1 MNEVTYM
8 NKRYPH
14 VTEPIRVGGTLIK
27 NRIILAPSTI
37 HSANDGTLYPTE
49 DSIAFF
55 EQRAKTGA
63 GIVYCAGVKYCDVK
77 DDGEHTNWDT
87 QTYNHKHKLAHLA
100 ERIHFHGA
108 KAGMEIIGFLPGIYT
123 CSDGNCIMGSPPI
136 GKEAPK
142 EVLEQTKNDIAN
154 ACASLVECGFD
165 SVLFH
170 FGHSVPL
177 AQFLS
182 PLTNH
187 RTDEYG
193 GSTENRCRYICEILD
208 AVRAKVGRKLL
219 IEVRMSGSE
228 YEPGGI
234 DLEEGIRIG
243 EIIQDKIDI
252 LQVSAGIISRRWM
265 TWTHPCGHLPPHPNL
280 WLAEAFKKS
289 GKFHVPITAVSGFGN
304 IAEAE
309 EAIAEGKCDFV
320 AIARAFIAD
329 PDMMKKCLTGHED
342 DVVPCVK
349 CMRCHDSAVYG
360 HQFACTVN
368 PAVGLEA
375 SIGKIVPAAPESI
388 KRVAV
393 IGGGP
398 AGMKAALTAAERGHE
413 VTLYEK
419 EDHLGGALSFSNYVD
434 FKYALRAYKDYL
446 AYQVE
451 KSNIRLKLNTEATP
465 EMINGQYDAVIIAV
479 GAEPLILPLPG
490 IENGVVATSVY
501 GKEDTLGKSV
511 VIIGG
516 GQVGCETAL
525 HLCEKGI
532 HVSIVEMQ
540 SSLAPDAAPTCR
552 TELMVLLGDQA
563 EAGMFT
569 ELTNAKCKSV
579 VPGAVTYVDGDG
591 NEQTVT
597 GDTIILASGMRS
609 KSALADSFMMTDIP
623 ECVEVGDCVR
633 ARTAEQATREGFY
646 AAVNL

>member
-1 MNEVTYM
+1 M

-14 VTEPIRVGGTLIK
+14 VMEPMRVNGNLMR
-27 NRIILAPSTI
+27 NRIIVAPSTI
-37 HSANDGTLYPTE
+37 HSANDGTLYPLE

-63 GIVYCAGVKYCDVK
+63 AMVYCAGVKYCDVV
-77 DDGEHTNWDT
+77 DDGEHSNWDT
-87 QTYNHKHKLAHLA
+87 RQMNHKHKLAHLA

-142 EVLEQTKNDIAN
+142 EVLEETKNNIADC
-154 ACASLVECGFD
+154 CAALVECGFD
-165 SVLFH
+165 GVLFH

-208 AVRAKVGRKLL
+208 AVRAKCGKKLQ

-234 DLEEGIRIG
+234 DLEEGMKIG

-252 LQVSAGIISRRWM
+252 LQVSAGMVSARWM

-280 WLAEAFKKS
+280 HLAEAFKKS
-289 GKFHVPITAVSGFGN
+289 GRFHVPITAVSGFGTLE
-304 IAEAE
+304 EAE

-329 PDMMKKCLTGHED
+329 PELMKKSLTGHED

-349 CMRCHDSAVYG
+349 CMRCHDTAVYG
-360 HQFACTVN
+360 HQFGCTVN
-368 PAVGLEA
+368 PKVGLEA
-375 SIGKIVPAAPESI
+375 HIGKIVSPAE
-388 KRVAV
+388 KVKKVAV

-398 AGMKAALTAAERGHE
+398 AGMRAALTASERGHE
-413 VTLYEK
+413 VTLFEK
-419 EDHLGGALSFSNYVD
+419 ENHLGGALSFSDYVS
-434 FKYALRAYKDYL
+434 FKYPLRAYKDYL
-446 AYQVE
+446 AHQVT
-451 KSNIRLKLNTEATP
+451 KSAVHVKLGVEATP
-465 EMINGQYDAVIIAV
+465 EMIDGQFDAVIIAV

-501 GKEDTLGKSV
+501 GKEETLGKSV

-532 HVSIVEMQ
+532 KVSIVEMQ
-540 SSLAPDAAPTCR
+540 SKLAPDASPTCR
-552 TELMVLLGDQA
+552 TEMMVLLGDEA
-563 EAGMFT
+563 EKGMFT
-569 ELTNAKCKSV
+569 ELTSARCKSV
-579 VPGAVTYVDGDG
+579 APGAVTYIDAEG
-591 NEQTVT
+591 NEQVVT

-609 KSALADSFMMTDIP
+609 KSALADSFMMTSIP

-633 ARTAEQATREGFY
+633 ARTAEQATREGYY
-646 AAVNL
+646 AAVNI

>member
-1 MNEVTYM
+1 MNQ
-8 NKRYPH
+8 RYPH
-14 VTEPIRVGGTLIK
+14 AMSPIRVSGNLFK

-63 GIVYCAGVKYCDVK
+63 AMVYCAGVKYCDEY
-77 DDGEHTNWDT
+77 DDGEHTIWDT
-87 QTYNHKHKLAHLA
+87 RKLNHKNKLAHLA

-108 KAGMEIIGFLPGIYT
+108 RAGMEIIGFFPGIYT

-142 EVLEQTKNDIAN
+142 EILDQTKEDIAN
-154 ACASLVECGFD
+154 ACAALVECGFD
-165 SVLFH
+165 GVLFH

-187 RTDEYG
+187 RTDEYN

-208 AVRAKVGRKLL
+208 AVRAKVGRKLT

-228 YEPGGI
+228 FEPGGI

-252 LQVSAGIISRRWM
+252 LQVSAGMVNRRWM
-265 TWTHPCGHLPPHPNL
+265 TWTHPCSHLPPHPNV

-289 GKFHVPITAVSGFGN
+289 GKFHIPITTVGAFGN
-304 IAEAE
+304 LAEAE

-329 PDMMKKCLTGHED
+329 PDMMKKGLEGHED
-342 DVVPCVK
+342 DIVPCVK

-360 HQFACTVN
+360 RQFACTVN
-368 PAVGLEA
+368 PKVGLEA
-375 SIGKIVPAAPESI
+375 AINKMVPAQPERV
-388 KRVAV
+388 KKVAV

-398 AGMKAALTAAERGHE
+398 AGMKAAITAAERGHD

-419 EDHLGGALSFSNYVD
+419 EAQLGGNLSFSDYVE
-434 FKYALRAYKDYL
+434 FKYPLRSYKDYL
-446 AYQVE
+446 AYQVG
-451 KSNIRLKLNTEATP
+451 KHNIRVFLNTEATP
-465 EMINGQYDAVIIAV
+465 EMIDGQYDAVIIAV
-479 GAEPLILPLPG
+479 GSEPLILPLPG
-490 IENGVVATSVY
+490 MDNGVVATSVY
-501 GKEDTLGKSV
+501 GHEETLGKNV

-540 SSLAPDAAPTCR
+540 SKLAPDASATCR
-552 TELMVLLGDQA
+552 TELMVLLEDQA
-563 EAGMFT
+563 AAGMFT
-569 ELTNAKCKSV
+569 ELTSAKCKSV
-579 VPGAVTYVDGDG
+579 APGLVTYTDAEG
-591 NEQTVT
+591 NEQTVS
-597 GDTIILASGMRS
+597 GDTIILASGMRAR
-609 KSALADSFMMTDIP
+609 SAIADSFMMTSIP

-633 ARTAEQATREGFY
+633 ARTAEQATREGYY

>member
-1 MNEVTYM
+1 M

-14 VTEPIRVGGTLIK
+14 VMEPLRVNGKLFK
-27 NRIILAPSTI
+27 NRILIAPSTI

-63 GIVYCAGVKYCDVK
+63 AMVYCAGVKYCDVI

-87 QTYNHKHKLAHLA
+87 QQHNHKHKLAHLA

-108 KAGMEIIGFLPGIYT
+108 QAGMELIGFFPGIYT

-136 GKEAPK
+136 GKECPK
-142 EVLEQTKNDIAN
+142 EVMEETKNNIAN
-154 ACASLVECGFD
+154 ACAALVECGFD
-165 SVLFH
+165 GVLLH

-182 PLTNH
+182 PMTNH

-193 GSTENRCRYICEILD
+193 GNTENRCRYICEILD
-208 AVRAKVGRKLL
+208 AIRAKVGKKLT

-228 YEPGGI
+228 FEPGGI
-234 DLEEGIRIG
+234 DVEEGMRIG

-252 LQVSAGIISRRWM
+252 LQVSAGMVSPRWM
-265 TWTHPCGHLPPHPNL
+265 TWTHPCSHLPPHPNV
-280 WLAEAFKKS
+280 WLAETFKKS
-289 GKFHVPITAVSGFGN
+289 GRFHIPITTVGAFGN
-304 IAEAE
+304 LQEAE
-309 EAIAEGKCDFV
+309 DAIAEGKCDFV

-329 PDMMKKCLTGHED
+329 PEMMKKDLAGKED

-349 CMRCHDSAVYG
+349 CMRCHDTAVYG
-360 HQFACTVN
+360 HQFGCTVN
-368 PAVGLEA
+368 PRVGLEA
-375 SIGKIVPAAPESI
+375 TIDKLVPSKPERL
-388 KRVAV
+388 KKVAV

-398 AGMKAALTAAERGHE
+398 AGMKAAITAAERGHD

-419 EDHLGGALSFSNYVD
+419 SDKLGGALSFSNFVS
-434 FKYALRAYKDYL
+434 FKYPLRAYKDYL
-446 AYQVE
+446 AYQVN
-451 KSNIRLKLNTEATP
+451 KHAIRVLLNTEATP
-465 EMINGQYDAVIIAV
+465 EMIDGKYDAVIIAV

-525 HLCEKGI
+525 HLCEQGI

-540 SSLAPDAAPTCR
+540 DKLAPDASPTCR

-563 EAGMFT
+563 KAGMFT
-569 ELTNAKCKSV
+569 ELTSAKCKSV
-579 VPGAVTYVDGDG
+579 APGQVTYTDADGKD
-591 NEQTVT
+591 QIVS

-609 KSALADSFMMTDIP
+609 KSSLADSFMMTSIP

-633 ARTAEQATREGFY
+633 ARTAEQATREGYY

>member
-1 MNEVTYM
+1 MNM
-8 NKRYPH
+8 RYPH
-14 VTEPIRVGGTLIK
+14 VTEPIRVSGNLFK
-27 NRIILAPSTI
+27 NRIITAPSTI
-37 HSANDGTLYPTE
+37 HSANDGTLHPSE

-55 EQRAKTGA
+55 EQRAKSGA
-63 GIVYCAGVKYCDVK
+63 AMVYAAGVKYCDVH
-77 DDGEHTNWDT
+77 DDGEHTVWDT
-87 QTYNHKHKLAHLA
+87 RVYNHKHKLAHLA

-108 KAGMEIIGFLPGIYT
+108 KAGMELIGFFPGIYT
-123 CSDGNCIMGSPPI
+123 CSEGGRIMGSPPI
-136 GKEAPK
+136 GKEVTK
-142 EVLEQTKNDIAN
+142 EVMEQTKNDIADC
-154 ACASLVECGFD
+154 CAVLLECGFD

-193 GSTENRCRYICEILD
+193 GSLENRVRYINEVLE
-208 AVRAKVGRKLL
+208 AVRAKVGRKLM
-219 IEVRMSGSE
+219 IEVRMSGTE

-234 DLEEGIRIG
+234 TVEEGIQIG
-243 EIIQDKIDI
+243 EMIQDKIDI
-252 LQVSAGIISRRWM
+252 LQVSAGMLTQRWN
-265 TWTHPCGHLPPHPNL
+265 TWTHPCGHLPPHPNV
-280 WLAEAFKKS
+280 WIAEEFKKS
-289 GKFHVPITAVSGFGN
+289 GKINIPITAVSGFGN

-309 EAIAEGKCDFV
+309 EAIAAGKCDFV

-329 PDMMKKCLTGHED
+329 PEMMKKSLEGHED
-342 DVVPCVK
+342 DIVPCVK

-368 PAVGLEA
+368 PKVGLEA
-375 SIGKIVPAAPESI
+375 HLNKLISDKPEKV

-398 AGMKAALTAAERGHE
+398 AGMKAAITAAERGHE

-419 EDHLGGALSFSNYVD
+419 EDHLGGKLFFADYVS
-434 FKYALRAYKDYL
+434 FKYPLRNYKDYL
-446 AYQVE
+446 AYQVK
-451 KSNIRLKLNTEATP
+451 KSNIRLMLGTEATP
-465 EMINGQYDAVIIAV
+465 EMINGQYDACIIAV
-479 GAEPLILPLPG
+479 GADPLILPLPG
-490 IENGVVATSVY
+490 IENGVVATDVY

-532 HVSIVEMQ
+532 KVAIVEMQ
-540 SSLAPDAAPTCR
+540 SKLAPDAAPTCR
-552 TELMVLLGDQA
+552 TEMMVLLGDEA
-563 EAGMFT
+563 EKGMFT
-569 ELTNAKCKSV
+569 ELTSARCQSV
-579 VPGAVTYVDGDG
+579 APGAVTYLDADG
-591 NEQTVT
+591 NEQTVY

-609 KSALADSFMMTDIP
+609 RSALADSFMMTDAP
-623 ECVEVGDCVR
+623 ECIEVGDCVR